1 MSRLTT
7 LLDRGEEVICDSLGN
22 DGSAKGTG
30 IFAPVNAAMPCDG
43 NCDICELAVPYAEML
58 EVIDE

>member
-22 DGSAKGTG
+22 DSSAKGAG
-30 IFAPVNAAMPCDG
+30 IFFSVGDAIPCDG
-43 NCDICELAVPYAEML
+43 NCDICELAVPYAEIL
-58 EVIDE
+58 EELDE